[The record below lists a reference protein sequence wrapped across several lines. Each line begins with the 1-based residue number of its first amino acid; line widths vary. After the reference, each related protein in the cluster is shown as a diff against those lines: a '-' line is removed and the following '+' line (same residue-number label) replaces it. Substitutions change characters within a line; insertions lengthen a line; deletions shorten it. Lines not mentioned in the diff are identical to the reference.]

1 MINKLRS
8 LYTPREWAYI
18 KTAYKRT
25 IPFAVC
31 FVLLLIVGFLYIANY
46 GKGVGYAFCYTFLP
60 VMAGALTSLL
70 FKKMQLQ
77 KHIIQSSGKIKAIYL
92 TFLTLHILIMG
103 LLGTAHEFAPQL
115 LLVYIPVVYVLYV
128 SVIPSECI
136 IIKAVSCLLFLAGMI
151 TLSIMRPTVY
161 AGDGLFALLLSL
173 FCTSII
179 AIKNDR
185 FGYNNKCINYAIAV
199 IIFASIYFILRAVT
213 YITPLYSIISSF
225 ADISPVSAAEVMQN
239 IGLVPMLLICALHL
253 AAIVFSFILAAGKS
267 YIFKHITVAVTTV
280 FSVAF
285 LLSLLTAAG
294 YLYTNFGLPFLECTE
309 LSTAFILMFTL
320 IILDSN
326 KDDISVHALTDS
338 VLYQSLYTGKFRDES
353 YSKGRLMIVQGPSG
367 YSKTQYL
374 SEITDTEPDP
384 VLVFTMEA
392 VYARLMQVLRDHG
405 VPISN
410 SPELVFPEI
419 IEGSVSLMLIED
431 VDMILSGKTAIQ
443 AEFAQLLN
451 TLMIDR
457 SISIVISGTD
467 FAKNAPVLWDKLTN
481 YNNDK
486 ISRFI
491 SYIDL

>member
-1 MINKLRS
+1 MISKPKS
-8 LYTPREWAYI
+8 KYSAREWAYI
-18 KTAYKRT
+18 KAAYKRT
-25 IPFAVC
+25 VPFALC
-31 FVLLLIVGFLYIANY
+31 FLLLLTVGFLYIANY
-46 GKGVGYAFCYTFLP
+46 GKGIGYAFCYTFLP
-60 VMAGALTSLL
+60 VIAGALTSLL
-70 FKKMQLQ
+70 FKKIQLQ
-77 KHIIQSSGKIKAIYL
+77 KHIIQSSGKIKATYL
-92 TFLTLHILIMG
+92 AFFTLHILIMC
-103 LLGTAHEFAPQL
+103 LWDTAHKFAPQL
-115 LLVYIPVVYVLYV
+115 LLVYIPVVYALYV
-128 SVIPSECI
+128 SVIPSERI
-136 IIKAVSCLLFLAGMI
+136 IIKAASCLLFLAGMI

-161 AGDGLFALLLSL
+161 AGDGLFVLLLSL

-199 IIFASIYFILRAVT
+199 ILFASIYFILRAVT

-253 AAIVFSFILAAGKS
+253 ATIAFSFILATGKS

-309 LSTAFILMFTL
+309 LSTAFILMYTL

-353 YSKGRLMIVQGPSG
+353 CYKGRLLIVQGSSG

-374 SEITDTEPDP
+374 SEITDNESAP

-392 VYARLMQVLRDHG
+392 VYARLIQTLRDHS
-405 VPISN
+405 VHISN

-419 IEGSVSLMLIED
+419 VGASVSLMLIED
-431 VDMILSGKTAIQ
+431 VDMIPSDKTAIQ

-457 SISIVISGTD
+457 GISIVITGID
-467 FAKNAPVLWDKLTN
+467 LRQRVPALWDGLTN
-481 YNNDK
+481 PNNE
-486 ISRFI
+486 RFCGSV
-491 SYIDL
+491 SYVDL

>member
-1 MINKLRS
+1 MISKLKSRYS
-8 LYTPREWAYI
+8 AREWAYI
-18 KTAYKRT
+18 KAACKRT

-46 GKGVGYAFCYTFLP
+46 GKGVGYAFCYMFLT

-70 FKKMQLQ
+70 FKKIQLQ
-77 KHIIQSSGKIKAIYL
+77 KHITQSSGKIKATYL
-92 TFLTLHILIMG
+92 AFFTLHILIMG
-103 LLGTAHEFAPQL
+103 LWGTAQEFAPQL
-115 LLVYIPVVYVLYV
+115 LLVYIPVVYALYV

-161 AGDGLFALLLSL
+161 AGDGLFVLLLSL

-179 AIKNDR
+179 AVKNDR
-185 FGYNNKCINYAIAV
+185 FGYNNKGIKYAISV
-199 IIFASIYFILRAVT
+199 IIFAAIYFILRAVT
-213 YITPLYSIISSF
+213 YITPDYSIISSF

-253 AAIVFSFILAAGKS
+253 AAIAFSFILAAGKS
-267 YIFKHITVAVTTV
+267 YIFKHITAAVTTV

-285 LLSLLTAAG
+285 LLNFLTAAG

-353 YSKGRLMIVQGPSG
+353 YSKGRLLIVQGPSG

-374 SEITDTEPDP
+374 SEITDNEPDP

-392 VYARLMQVLRDHG
+392 VYARLIQVLRDHG
-405 VPISN
+405 VPICN
-410 SPELVFPEI
+410 SPEMVFPEI
-419 IEGSVSLMLIED
+419 VEDSVSLILIED
-431 VDMILSGKTAIQ
+431 IDMILSGKTAIQ

-457 SISIVISGTD
+457 GISIVIAGID
-467 FAKNAPVLWDKLTN
+467 LRQRVPALWDGLTN
-481 YNNDK
+481 YNNE
-486 ISRFI
+486 RFCGSV
-491 SYIDL
+491 SYVDI